1 MPGAFTHLV
10 FLVSSAGLCLTGRYT
25 ARNPI
30 KVLNVF
36 TLGGPMF
43 GGRFGEAYFR
53 IIGRIFAV
61 FFALG
66 VLFYAVLIC
75 IDTAHRHWF

>member
-1 MPGAFTHLV
+1 
-10 FLVSSAGLCLTGRYT
+10 
-25 ARNPI
+25 
-30 KVLNVF
+30 
-36 TLGGPMF
+36 MF